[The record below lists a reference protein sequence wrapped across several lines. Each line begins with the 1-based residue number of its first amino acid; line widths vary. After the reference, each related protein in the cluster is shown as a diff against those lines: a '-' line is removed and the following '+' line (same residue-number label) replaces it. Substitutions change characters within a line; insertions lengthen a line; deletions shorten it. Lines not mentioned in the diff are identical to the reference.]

1 MGDKTSPVKVAEWNN
16 PPAGFHNQDLA
27 VYCDWDGAVDFREE
41 CSLFL
46 FGADPYPEMVEG
58 GSGTFYKGTQI
69 FYVPRGFE
77 SWLPNQ
83 NDEQQN
89 SRGRSSDGGIHP
101 RAGYH
106 MGVRS
111 STMITC
117 TSSTPSQD
125 SAP

>member
-1 MGDKTSPVKVAEWNN
+1 M
-16 PPAGFHNQDLA
+16 
-27 VYCDWDGAVDFREE
+27 DFREE
-41 CSLFL
+41 CSLFI

-69 FYVPRGFE
+69 FYVPRGLE

-89 SRGRSSDGGIHP
+89 SSREIIRWGLHP

-106 MGVRS
+106 MRWFDLQ
-111 STMITC
+111 
-117 TSSTPSQD
+117 P
-125 SAP
+125 